1 MARILITGSSDGLG
15 LLAGR
20 ELASQGHQ
28 VVLHARNDGRAD
40 DARAAL
46 PGAAAVVVG
55 DLFSIDGMRQVATQA
70 NAVGPFDAVI
80 HNAAVGYRDRRRIVT
95 PDGLS
100 HVFATNVLAPYLLTA
115 LVSMPRRLIYLSSG
129 LQRKADPSLDDLQW
143 ERRGWDGL
151 QAYADSKLFDAVL
164 AFAVARHRPDVL
176 SNALEPGWVATK
188 MGGPDAPDDLTL
200 GAATQVWLAVS
211 DEPEARVSGRYFYH
225 QRPRET
231 HPAVRNHAIQ
241 DQLLARCAELSGTQL
256 PIARDLREAGAHPGR

>member
-20 ELASQGHQ
+20 QLATDGHQ
-28 VVLHARNDGRAD
+28 VVLHARNAGRAD

-46 PGAAAVVVG
+46 PGATAVVVG
-55 DLFSIDGMRQVATQA
+55 DLSSLDGMRQVAAQA
-70 NAVGPFDAVI
+70 NAAGPFDAVI

-95 PDGLS
+95 ADGLS

-115 LVSMPRRLIYLSSG
+115 LIAMPRRLIYLSSG
-129 LQRKADPSLDDLQW
+129 LQRKGDPSVEDLQW

-151 QAYADSKLFDAVL
+151 QAYADSKLWVAVL

-211 DEPEARVSGRYFYH
+211 EEPEARVSGRYFYH
-225 QRPRET
+225 QRSRET
-231 HPAVRNHAIQ
+231 HPAVRNPAIQ
-241 DQLLARCAELSGTQL
+241 DQLLARCAELGGTRL
-256 PIARDLREAGAHPGR
+256 PAAPVAANGQARPDR